1 MQREMDEAMGNRE
14 KTILLVSNDAAL
26 CSTARRGL
34 ELRLRGLRV
43 AAVSSVAAAQRILEE
58 DPPAVILFEEE
69 SIAAAAA
76 GGGER
81 LARLDEVV
89 TSLSVFAPVL
99 ILGAAER
106 HPELDELIAVGTV
119 DYIPRDQAL
128 SPAGLELIERRLRQS
143 PAIEESSPETFE
155 VAVEDFGEI
164 LRHELNNPLTGI
176 LGNAELL
183 LTEIRRK
190 KDDRLPQ
197 GGQQRLE
204 TIASLAVRL
213 RETVHRLS
221 QEWEARH
228 HPVQ

>member
-1 MQREMDEAMGNRE
+1 MDKVMGNRE
-14 KTILLVSNDAAL
+14 KTVLLVSNDATL
-26 CSTARRGL
+26 CAAARRGL
-34 ELRLRGLRV
+34 ELKMRGLRV
-43 AAVSSVAAAQRILEE
+43 AAVSSVPAAQGILEK
-58 DPPAVILFEEE
+58 DPPALILFEEE
-69 SIAAAAA
+69 SIAAATV

-81 LARLDEVV
+81 LARLDEVA
-89 TSLSVFAPVL
+89 TSLSVFAPVV
-99 ILGAAER
+99 ILGAGER
-106 HPELDELIAVGTV
+106 RPELDELIVVGTV

-128 SPAGLELIERRLRQS
+128 SPAGLELIERRLRQI
-143 PAIEESSPETFE
+143 PLTEENTSEPLE
-155 VAVEDFGEI
+155 VPGEHFGEI

-190 KDDRLPQ
+190 SEYRLPE

>member
-1 MQREMDEAMGNRE
+1 MDEAMGNRE
-14 KTILLVSNDAAL
+14 KTVLLVSDDAAL
-26 CSTARRGL
+26 CAAARRGL
-34 ELRLRGLRV
+34 EQKMRGLRV
-43 AAVSSVAAAQRILEE
+43 AAVSSVAAARRILEE

-69 SIAAAAA
+69 SIAAAAV

-81 LARLDEVV
+81 VSRLDDVV
-89 TSLSVFAPVL
+89 NSLSAYAPVV
-99 ILGAAER
+99 ILGTGEH
-106 HPELDELIAVGTV
+106 HPELDEVIALGTV
-119 DYIPRDQAL
+119 DYVSRDQAL
-128 SPAGLELIERRLRQS
+128 SPAVLELIERRLRQFH
-143 PAIEESSPETFE
+143 PAEQSVPEPFG
-155 VAVEDFGEI
+155 AAPEDFGEI

-190 KDDRLPQ
+190 NDDRLPQ

>member
-1 MQREMDEAMGNRE
+1 MQLGMDEAMGNRE

-26 CSTARRGL
+26 CSAARRGL
-34 ELRLRGLRV
+34 ELKMRGSRV
-43 AAVSSVAAAQRILEE
+43 AAVSSVAAAQRILGE
-58 DPPAVILFEEE
+58 DPPAVIVYEEE
-69 SIAAAAA
+69 SIAAAAVD
-76 GGGER
+76 GGER
-81 LARLDEVV
+81 LARLEEVV
-89 TSLSVFAPVL
+89 TSLSVFAPVV
-99 ILGAAER
+99 ILGTGER
-106 HPELDELIAVGTV
+106 HPEIEELIAVGTV

-128 SPAGLELIERRLRQS
+128 SPAGLELIGRRLRRLP
-143 PAIEESSPETFE
+143 PAEAAPPEPFD
-155 VAVEDFGEI
+155 AAQEDFGEI

-183 LTEIRRK
+183 LTEIRRTS
-190 KDDRLPQ
+190 DVRLPQ